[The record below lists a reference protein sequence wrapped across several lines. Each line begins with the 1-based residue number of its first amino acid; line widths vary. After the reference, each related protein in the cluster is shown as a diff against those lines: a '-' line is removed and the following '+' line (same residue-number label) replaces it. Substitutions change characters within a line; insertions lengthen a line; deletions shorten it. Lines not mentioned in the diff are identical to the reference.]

1 MSDSC
6 LCGQG
11 MNNTGLAT
19 CLPAFKKTTG
29 LFLVPLFANDGTRN
43 SIDMSTAIDLTAKL
57 QHADKSK
64 RFYPIQDLKD
74 VELPVADTKFKTY
87 KDGTK
92 RKLADGVR
100 SFKATMPEA
109 SSVLIG
115 KLQGVSCEKFGVFLF
130 DIDGQLRGLKDG
142 TLLYPVEIGGF
153 NAIFKDATDD
163 EVNEGMIEFDFD
175 ILLKI
180 SKFWILSSTD
190 LNVNPNEVSGL
201 VDANLTVGAITS
213 TGVSISVNS
222 DFGSGVAT
230 TMTAPIVG
238 LLLADWSLTR
248 TDTNADVPLTSVT
261 EGADG
266 VYALVYSAI
275 TGATVPLRARVKTTS
290 GFDGYADYIDA

>member
-6 LCGQG
+6 LCGVG

-43 SIDMSTAIDLTAKL
+43 SIDMSTTIDLDAKL
-57 QHADKSK
+57 KHADKSK

-115 KLQGVSCEKFGVFLF
+115 KLQGVSCEKFGVYLF

-153 NAIFKDATDD
+153 DAIFKDATDD
-163 EVNEGMIEFDFD
+163 EVNEGMIQFDFD
-175 ILLKI
+175 ILLKV

-190 LNVNPNEVSGL
+190 LNVNPNETSGL
-201 VDANLTVGAITS
+201 IDANLVEVSSGATS
-213 TGVSISVNS
+213 TVLNISS
-222 DFGSGVAT
+222 DFGSGLAT
-230 TMTAPIVG
+230 NPAPIVG
-238 LLLADWSLTR
+238 LVTADFSAYND
-248 TDTNADVPLTSVT
+248 TDASAVTVTVAESTTIDGQYTITYTSQTTADLVT
-261 EGADG
+261 FNVLPA
-266 VYALVYSAI
+266 
-275 TGATVPLRARVKTTS
+275 S
-290 GFDGYADYIDA
+290 GFEGSIQVTI

>member
-6 LCGQG
+6 LCGVG

-29 LFLVPLFANDGTRN
+29 MFLVPLFANDGTRN
-43 SIDMSTAIDLTAKL
+43 SIDMSTTISLSAKL
-57 QHADKSK
+57 NNADKSK

-74 VELPVADTKFKTY
+74 VELPVADTRFKTY
-87 KDGTK
+87 KDGSK

-115 KLQGVSCEKFGVFLF
+115 KLQGVSCEKFGVYLF

-153 NAIFKDATDD
+153 DAIFKDATDD
-163 EVNEGMIEFDFD
+163 EVNEGMIQFDFD

-180 SKFWILSSTD
+180 AKFWILSTTD
-190 LNVNPNEVSGL
+190 LGVNPNETSGL
-201 VDANLTVGAITS
+201 IDANLVEVSSGATS
-213 TGVSISVNS
+213 TVLNISS
-222 DFGSGVAT
+222 DFGSGLST
-230 TMTAPIVG
+230 NPAPIVG
-238 LLLADWSLTR
+238 LVTADFYAYNETDLAVL
-248 TDTNADVPLTSVT
+248 SVT
-261 EGADG
+261 VAESTTIDGQYTLTYTSQTVADK
-266 VYALVYSAI
+266 VRIDVIPA
-275 TGATVPLRARVKTTS
+275 S
-290 GFDGYADYIDA
+290 GFDGTLLVTI

>member
-6 LCGQG
+6 LCGEG

-43 SIDMSTAIDLTAKL
+43 SIDMSTTINLTTKI
-57 QHADKSK
+57 QNADKSK

-74 VELPVADTKFKTY
+74 VELPVADAKFKTY
-87 KDGTK
+87 KDGAK
-92 RKLADGVR
+92 RKLADGIR
-100 SFKATMPEA
+100 SFKATMPET

-115 KLQGVSCEKFGVFLF
+115 KLQGVSCSKFGVFLI
-130 DIDGQLRGLKDG
+130 DIDGQLRGLKEG
-142 TLLYPVEIGGF
+142 SKLYPVEIGGF

-190 LNVNPNEVSGL
+190 LNVNPNEVNGL
-201 VDANLTVGAITS
+201 LDANLTVGAISS
-213 TGVSISVNS
+213 TDVSISVNS
-222 DFGSGVAT
+222 DYGSGKAT
-230 TMTAPIVG
+230 VMTAPIVG
-238 LLLADWSLTR
+238 LVAANWSLTR
-248 TDTNADVPLTSVT
+248 TDTNANVPLTSVT
-261 EGADG
+261 ETTDG
-266 VYALVYSAI
+266 VYTLVYTAI
-275 TGATVPLRARVKTTS
+275 TGSTVPLKAKIVASS
-290 GFDGYADYIDA
+290 GFEGYANYIDA

>member
-6 LCGQG
+6 LCGVG

-29 LFLVPLFANDGTRN
+29 MFLVPLFANDGTRN
-43 SIDMSTAIDLTAKL
+43 SIDMSTTISLSAKL
-57 QHADKSK
+57 NNADKSK
-64 RFYPIQDLKD
+64 RFYPIHDLKD

-109 SSVLIG
+109 SSVLIS
-115 KLQGVSCEKFGVFLF
+115 KLQGVSCEKFGVYLF

-153 NAIFKDATDD
+153 DAIFKDATDD
-163 EVNEGMIEFDFD
+163 EVNEGMIQFDFD

-180 SKFWILSSTD
+180 AKFWILSTTD
-190 LNVNPNEVSGL
+190 LGVNPNETSGL
-201 VDANLTVGAITS
+201 IDANLVEVSSGTTS
-213 TGVSISVNS
+213 TVLNISS
-222 DFGSGVAT
+222 DFGSGLAT
-230 TMTAPIVG
+230 NPAPIVG
-238 LLLADWSLTR
+238 LVTADFYAYNETDLAVL
-248 TDTNADVPLTSVT
+248 SVT
-261 EGADG
+261 VAESTTIDGQYTLTYTAQTVADK
-266 VYALVYSAI
+266 VRIDVLPA
-275 TGATVPLRARVKTTS
+275 S
-290 GFDGYADYIDA
+290 GFDGTVLVTI

>member
-43 SIDMSTAIDLTAKL
+43 SIDMSTAINLTAKI
-57 QHADKSK
+57 QNTDKSK

-74 VELPVADTKFKTY
+74 VELPVADAKFKTY
-87 KDGTK
+87 KDGAK
-92 RKLADGVR
+92 RKLADGIR
-100 SFKATMPEA
+100 SFKATMPET

-115 KLQGVSCEKFGVFLF
+115 KLQGVSCSKFGVYLI
-130 DIDGQLRGLKDG
+130 DIDGQLRGIKDG
-142 TLLYPVEIGGF
+142 TKLYPVEIGGF

-163 EVNEGMIEFDFD
+163 EVHEGMIEFDFD

-201 VDANLTVGAITS
+201 IDANLTVGTITS

-238 LLLADWSLTR
+238 LTSTNWSLTR
-248 TDTNADVPLTSVT
+248 TDTNADVPLSSVT

-275 TGATVPLRARVKTTS
+275 TGATVPLRARVKTIS

>member
-6 LCGQG
+6 LCGEG

-29 LFLVPLFANDGTRN
+29 ILLVPIFANDGTRN
-43 SIDMSTAIDLTAKL
+43 SIDMSTTIDMSAKVNHL
-57 QHADKSK
+57 DKSK

-74 VELPVADTKFKTY
+74 VELPVAETKFKTY
-87 KDGTK
+87 KDGSK

-100 SFKATMPEA
+100 SFKAVMPEI

-115 KLQGVSCEKFGVFLF
+115 KLQGVSCSKFGVYLV
-130 DIDGQLRGLKDG
+130 DIDGQLRGIKDG
-142 TLLYPVEIGGF
+142 SLLYPVEIGGF
-153 NAIFKDATDD
+153 DAIFKDATDD
-163 EVNEGMIEFDFD
+163 EVNEGMIQFDID

-180 SKFWILSSTD
+180 SKFWILSTTD
-190 LNVNPNEVSGL
+190 LNVNPNELNGL
-201 VDANLTVGAITS
+201 VDATLTVGAITS

-230 TMTAPIVG
+230 MYAPIVG
-238 LLLADWSLTR
+238 LLLADWTLTR

-261 EGADG
+261 EGVDG
-266 VYALVYSAI
+266 VYALVYTAI
-275 TGATVPLRARVKTTS
+275 TGSTVPLKAKIVASS
-290 GFDGYADYIDA
+290 GFEGYANYIDA